1 MTVKRP
7 VSGSLAWAFFSI
19 IALSVLTSTVALL
32 TLASSQRDAEAINI
46 AGSLRM
52 PLYVFTS
59 PVPPELDAEVLPTT
73 YIFDKA
79 GRVVFGHTG
88 MAQWDAPEIVAYLE
102 ALSGEKTD

>member
-1 MTVKRP
+1 MRDAPTFAEVRKE
-7 VSGSLAWAFFSI
+7 
-19 IALSVLTSTVALL
+19 
-32 TLASSQRDAEAINI
+32 TLAEVTADPL

>member
-7 VSGSLAWAFFSI
+7 VSGSLARAFFSI

-52 PLYVFTS
+52 QSYRLGYEMQRNS
-59 PVPPELDAEVLPTT
+59 PSLPRIAT
-73 YIFDKA
+73 A
-79 GRVVFGHTG
+79 GNRR
-88 MAQWDAPEIVAYLE
+88 
-102 ALSGEKTD
+102 